1 VEHCHWKV
9 HFARIARE
17 SQLRCRPK
25 DRNERHMTKRARKD
39 VEAAKLLQQILVDA
53 EGDDAQLWALADF
66 IGAGSGDRP
75 VT

>member
-1 VEHCHWKV
+1 
-9 HFARIARE
+9 
-17 SQLRCRPK
+17 
-25 DRNERHMTKRARKD
+25 MTKRARKD